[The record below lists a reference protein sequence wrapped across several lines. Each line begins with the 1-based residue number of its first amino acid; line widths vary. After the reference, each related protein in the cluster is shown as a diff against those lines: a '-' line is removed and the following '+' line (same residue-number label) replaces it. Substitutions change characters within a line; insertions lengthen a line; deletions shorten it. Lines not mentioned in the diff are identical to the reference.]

1 MNFFNQR
8 RAAVFPGSSVR
19 DEMAAREAREVRVS
33 RMAADL
39 VEADAFATLADAI
52 RLLMWKGYG
61 SVEVG
66 LLADDARQV
75 AMQSVVAK
83 EMSKP

>member
-1 MNFFNQR
+1 MNVFADS
-8 RAAVFPGSSVR
+8 RAAMFAAGLR
-19 DEMAAREAREVRVS
+19 DDPARREALVK

-39 VEADAFATLADAI
+39 VAAKAFCSVADAI
-52 RLLMWKGYG
+52 RLLMWKGYR
-61 SVEVG
+61 SVDIA

-83 EMSKP
+83 EMMQP

>member
-1 MNFFNQR
+1 MNIFTG

-19 DEMAAREAREVRVS
+19 DEMAAREARVN

-61 SVEVG
+61 SVDIA

-75 AMQSVVAK
+75 AMQSVVAR
-83 EMSKP
+83 EMSKR